1 MSDPRTLSELFLSSI
16 KKYGTKR
23 AALRHIVDG
32 EWRDVSHQELAR
44 KVKLTA
50 LGIREL
56 GIDPGSR
63 IAILSSNGP
72 HWTIADFGCL
82 MAGYVDVA
90 VYPNLPAEQVKY
102 VVAHSECSAIFVED
116 RAQYEKVREVSAD
129 LPNLKHIILF
139 EGEGD
144 SSNDISHSDLMRK
157 GQAAES
163 NYPDYEADALK
174 VGEDDVA
181 TLIYTSGTT
190 GDPKGVIL
198 THRNLCSN
206 MLGALKVIRVG
217 PEDSTLSFLPV
228 CHSFERTVGHYLM
241 FHCGVTICYAE
252 NFGTVARDMVAVAP
266 TVVVAVPRVYEKIYA
281 RALDQ
286 AVSGGALKR
295 RIFHWALKTAGSWA
309 ELALKK
315 QKIPASII
323 AKKKIADALVFSK
336 LVARTGGR
344 IRFFVSGAAPLSP
357 EVARFFFAAGLPIAE
372 GYGLTETSPIVSVN
386 PFDAIRIG
394 TVGPP
399 IPGVNVVIA
408 EDGEILVRGPNVMRG
423 YFKDDEATEAAIDK
437 DGWFYTGDIGEIDE
451 QGYLKITDRK
461 KDIIVTSGG
470 KNIAPQPIENRVKLN
485 RFILN
490 AVMLGDKRRFPL
502 ILIVP
507 NIEALRAWTKERN
520 MGALGDAALIKHPD
534 VTAKIEREVM
544 LQLRGLA
551 NYETPKKILVT
562 PDDFT
567 IESGELTP
575 TLKVKRK
582 VVAARHAAL
591 IDAAYSE

>member
-1 MSDPRTLSELFLSSI
+1 MSDPRTLTELFLSAVR
-16 KKYGTKR
+16 KYGTKR

-32 EWRDVSHQELAR
+32 KWRDVTHQELAR

-56 GIDPGSR
+56 GIERGSR

-72 HWTIADFGCL
+72 DWTIADFGCL
-82 MAGYVDVA
+82 MAGCADVA
-90 VYPNLPAEQVKY
+90 IYPTLPAEQVKY
-102 VVAHSECSAIFVED
+102 LLAHSECSAIFVEN
-116 RAQYEKVREVSAD
+116 RTQYEKVRQVSGD
-129 LPNLKHIILF
+129 LPKLRHIILF
-139 EGEGD
+139 SGEGETGD
-144 SSNDISHSDLMRK
+144 DLSFSDLMKK
-157 GQAAES
+157 GQAAERD
-163 NYPDYEADALK
+163 YPDYEADALRA
-174 VGEDDVA
+174 GEDDIA

-206 MLGALKVIRVG
+206 LLGSLKVVAVG

-228 CHSFERTVGHYLM
+228 CHSFERTIGHYLM
-241 FHCGVTICYAE
+241 FHRGVTICYAE
-252 NFGTVARDMVAVAP
+252 NMNTVARDMVDVAP
-266 TVVVAVPRVYEKIYA
+266 TVMIAVPRVYEKIYA
-281 RALDQ
+281 RVLEQ
-286 AVSGGALKR
+286 ANSGGALKR
-295 RIFHWALKTAGSWA
+295 RVFHWARKTAEAWA
-309 ELALKK
+309 DLTL
-315 QKIPASII
+315 QKEPIPASII

-336 LVARTGGR
+336 LVALTGGR
-344 IRFFVSGAAPLSP
+344 IRLFVSGAAPLSP
-357 EVARFFFAAGLPIAE
+357 EVAKFFFAAGLPIAE

-386 PFDAIRIG
+386 PLDAIRIG

-399 IPGVNVVIA
+399 IPGLEVVIA
-408 EDGEILVRGPNVMRG
+408 EDGEILVRGPNVMKG
-423 YFKDDEATEAAIDK
+423 YFKDDDATDAAIDK

-451 QGYLKITDRK
+451 WGYLKITDRK

-470 KNIAPQPIENRVKLN
+470 KNIAPQPIENKVKLN

-502 ILIVP
+502 ILVVP
-507 NIEALRAWTKERN
+507 NIAALRGWTKERN
-520 MGALGDAALIKHPD
+520 MGTLDDAALIKHPD

-551 NYETPKKILVT
+551 SYQTPKKILVT

-567 IESGELTP
+567 IENGELTP
-575 TLKVKRK
+575 TLKVKRR
-582 VVAARHAAL
+582 VVEARHAAL
-591 IDAAYSE
+591 IEAAYSE